1 MGISLVDQEP
11 IALPKSRSQ
20 NMSIENSPFDSNNPN
35 MMGGGGGMSSTDST
49 KKPKPQ
55 KTVCIIT
62 EFLEQGSL
70 ADILYGPTKL
80 PAEIWTYE
88 LVLTCALQAAR
99 GMLYLHSH
107 SPPICHRD
115 LKSSNLVVDDHW
127 VVKVTDFGMS
137 RIVPENVQD
146 REKGVL
152 SGASAGTNNQ
162 ASSYTLGSRKYS
174 TSASPAGRKFNMLG
188 WGGGGG
194 PSTSVNSPSV
204 ETRKQLSLLT
214 PEEEAAKIEAE
225 DAGERPSMDS
235 MQDYNP
241 HGGDVIGRSNQS
253 GLTVKNP
260 NASRLSTFNPEMT
273 SNLGTTA
280 WCAPEVLVSGQKTRY
295 TVKVDVYSFGLVL
308 WELWE
313 KKRPFEELTSRFDI
327 MDAVRAGKRPEISAN
342 CPPSF
347 RSLIQRC
354 WQHEPSRRPM
364 FKYIVR
370 YLKDELDRVKRQK
383 GTSLANNST
392 TGDIRASGN
401 GKSFA
406 DDPALLNGSKSRF
419 TSFNIG
425 HGAETSDPERRSG
438 SNFSGAGGVAGGIA
452 DAAEAAAEFFRKSF
466 SFNTKSSFN
475 ASHQQAASPASNH
488 RPWMAHANRGDR
500 DTMSDRESEGSYNN
514 PAIVALQAAARSRP
528 SDGTRTSDG
537 SALTAGG
544 TNSTGTRQSD
554 VGGGNPVRP
563 SETLPVN
570 IPQGRSP
577 LVTAVTS
584 ERSLSYLTESPSPF
598 SQLAAINTQHN
609 RVAGMAAPNPPPT
622 APTPSRV
629 NPHASNNRWRDRYV
643 LQFSGWQ
650 SSNPDA
656 GLPPSLTSPVG
667 ATPVTPAGYSTS
679 TGLPPS
685 RSVPSTPLPGTAAAA
700 AAATANA
707 KQSGSGAQSNNNKNQ
722 QQSSQ
727 GLASP
732 TADISI
738 APAAATTQQQRLSS
752 GNAPGTSGVTLSR
765 TNSNASSAASS
776 PKPPLDRSLVTDEIF
791 VLDEEQNL

>member
-1 MGISLVDQEP
+1 MSSSISLLFFSLRLRHPNIVLVMGISLVDQEP
-11 IALPKSRSQ
+11 VALPKSRSQ
-20 NMSIENSPFDSNNPN
+20 NMSVEGPYDSANP
-35 MMGGGGGMSSTDST
+35 MGGVSTDSGNSA
-49 KKPKPQ
+49 KRAKPQ

-146 REKGVL
+146 RDKGIL
-152 SGASAGTNNQ
+152 APAPGTSAGQ
-162 ASSYTLGSRKYS
+162 ASSYTTGTRKFS
-174 TSASPAGRKFNMLG
+174 TSASPAGRKFSLGG
-188 WGGGGG
+188 WGA
-194 PSTSVNSPSV
+194 STPVISPTIES
-204 ETRKQLSLLT
+204 RKQMAASAPPALSA
-214 PEEEAAKIEAE
+214 EEEAAKIEAE

-235 MQDYNP
+235 MQDVGPKSSY
-241 HGGDVIGRSNQS
+241 
-253 GLTVKNP
+253 VKNP

-342 CPPSF
+342 CPASF
-347 RSLIQRC
+347 RALIQRC
-354 WQHEPSRRPM
+354 WQADPARRPM

-370 YLKDELDRVKRQK
+370 YLKDELARVKRQK
-383 GTSLANNST
+383 GGGAAVTNSS
-392 TGDIRASGN
+392 DPRLSGN
-401 GKSFA
+401 NNRNFG
-406 DDPALLNGSKSRF
+406 DDVNDPGSKSRF

-425 HGAETSDPERRSG
+425 AEGEPERRSG
-438 SNFSGAGGVAGGIA
+438 SNFSNADRGVTGGIA

-466 SFNTKSSFN
+466 SFNARSSFKE
-475 ASHQQAASPASNH
+475 HQQASSPASNH
-488 RPWMAHANRGDR
+488 RPWMAKAAADRDR
-500 DTMSDRESEGSYNN
+500 DTMSDRESDSSSYNN

-528 SDGTRTSDG
+528 SDGTTPRASDG
-537 SALTAGG
+537 TGG
-544 TNSTGTRQSD
+544 TQSTGRQSEISS
-554 VGGGNPVRP
+554 GSRP
-563 SETLPVN
+563 SENVPVKY
-570 IPQGRSP
+570 PEGRSP
-577 LVTAVTS
+577 LVSAVTS

-598 SQLAAINTQHN
+598 SQLAAINKQNN
-609 RVAGMAAPNPPPT
+609 RVAGTAGPMPPLSPQP
-622 APTPSRV
+622 APTPGPMPARV
-629 NPHASNNRWRDRYV
+629 NPVTSNNRWRDRYV
-643 LQFSGWQ
+643 LQFSGWH

-656 GLPPSLTSPVG
+656 GLPPSLTAAP
-667 ATPVTPAGYSTS
+667 APTTPGS
-679 TGLPPS
+679 GLPPS
-685 RSVPSTPLPGTAAAA
+685 RSVPSTPLPAAEPAARSNTHGNRTSSADVAIAPVAGRSGAIPVAAAPA
-700 AAATANA
+700 PSA
-707 KQSGSGAQSNNNKNQ
+707 GSIQLARSMQSN
-722 QQSSQ
+722 
-727 GLASP
+727 AS
-732 TADISI
+732 
-738 APAAATTQQQRLSS
+738 
-752 GNAPGTSGVTLSR
+752 
-765 TNSNASSAASS
+765 SSAASS
-776 PKPPLDRSLVTDEIF
+776 PKPPQDKNLPTSGAGDDIF
-791 VLDEEQNL
+791 QLDEEQNL